1 VITRQYLEAAAAGGR
16 SPVSPRTVRPEADTR
31 PVDTP
36 WEGIAEM
43 TRPEIPESDRVWEPG
58 ERATTPTDAPEADA
72 AEQSRPLRPEEESSA
87 RPLVGLEV
95 DEYDA
100 VEQSRVVVDD
110 DEYDR

>member
-1 VITRQYLEAAAAGGR
+1 
-16 SPVSPRTVRPEADTR
+16 
-31 PVDTP
+31 
-36 WEGIAEM
+36 M
-43 TRPEIPESDRVWEPG
+43 TRPEIPESDRVDPELWEPG

-72 AEQSRPLRPEEESSA
+72 AEQSRPLRPEDESSA
-87 RPLVGLEV
+87 RPLVSREV